1 MDQPTSKNPAFGI
14 PIAPRWSRSDKNGI
28 GIAFS
33 RSSTLWFTIA
43 KGVVTEVY
51 YPTIDLPQI
60 RDLQYLATDGTT
72 FFHDERRGF
81 DNQHETL
88 APGALGYRIT
98 NTSHATPNGQ
108 TYRIIKQVISSPSS
122 PCLLIHTRL
131 EAPVLLRQQLK
142 LYALLAPHLDGSG
155 AHNSGWAANTPFG
168 KIRCAYSCQGS
179 LPRLR

>member
-1 MDQPTSKNPAFGI
+1 
-14 PIAPRWSRSDKNGI
+14 
-28 GIAFS
+28 
-33 RSSTLWFTIA
+33 
-43 KGVVTEVY
+43 
-51 YPTIDLPQI
+51 LPQI